1 MLEADIHKLIQ
12 VERNT
17 ENVKDK
23 KYKFS
28 ENYILEILSDI
39 LARISKNGS
48 CVAVALYA
56 DKTTDNKFILN
67 KCFTC
72 TKETTD
78 KFREEMFNLLCYAS
92 HSNNNVRLPISNVI
106 KKFINENKLDF
117 DDNNLAA
124 DNHKVY
130 LENFIEYIIQN
141 FGESKLE
148 DEKVK
153 KNLGKI
159 LLYYVDI
166 LVLPEIISYYFSQFV
181 ENEND
186 IDLIN
191 KNHFDIHPDT
201 RIAQYLKSNQDYNDV
216 NYIGT
221 SFMCCILCALYLKQ
235 KGFNYRGICKK
246 YYHKWKHP
254 ESNCDSF
261 AEFLK
266 ENVRLNNIDKRFELI
281 DNERELDECQKI
293 NDIESNDICYL
304 LEFLPDKDKILQLY
318 NRIFTNEIVPCIK
331 QTVLNT
337 GYI

>member
-1 MLEADIHKLIQ
+1 MD
-12 VERNT
+12 R
-17 ENVKDK
+17 

-28 ENYILEILSDI
+28 GDYIPEILSDI

-48 CVAVALYA
+48 CVAVALYT
-56 DKTTDNKFILN
+56 DKTIDNKYRLN
-67 KCFTC
+67 KFFTC
-72 TKETTD
+72 TKKTTE

-124 DNHKVY
+124 DNYKVY
-130 LENFIEYIIQN
+130 LEKFIEYIIQN

-166 LVLPEIISYYFSQFV
+166 LVLPEIISNYFSQFV

-201 RIAQYLKSNQDYNDV
+201 RIAQYLKLDQNYQDV

-235 KGFNYRGICKK
+235 NNFNYRGICKR
-246 YYHKWKHP
+246 YFYKWKHP
-254 ESNCDSF
+254 ESNCDSV

-266 ENVRLNNIDKRFELI
+266 GIKIENVRVINQNNTFGLIDK
-281 DNERELDECQKI
+281 ERELDECQKI
-293 NDIESNDICYL
+293 NDIESNDICHL
-304 LEFLPDKDKILQLY
+304 LKFLPDKEKILQLY

-337 GYI
+337 GYICMLHKCMLQ